1 MRSLRATIL
10 NTNTK
15 MAGMENGNGLLSAV
29 ANDLMNPS
37 PVAMRKSKSQDIAKH
52 TEFEKV
58 CIPSI
63 RRFQPLI

>member
-1 MRSLRATIL
+1 MRSLRATIQL

-29 ANDLMNPS
+29 AKDLMSPS
-37 PVAMRKSKSQDIAKH
+37 PVVIRKSKSQEIAKH

-58 CIPSI
+58 CIPS
-63 RRFQPLI
+63 RRLQPLI